1 MNPSATDPLTLPQT
15 PSMRLDGRRALVTGA
30 SRGIGLGAACALA
43 SAGAHVVL
51 AARSGDE
58 LTRVCQAMGDAG
70 YRCEPMVL
78 DVTDTAQVRQQLGA
92 VDAFDILVNN
102 AGANRPGPMSA
113 MSEDDF
119 DMVMN
124 VNVRAAYFVAQT
136 VVARMMDAGKGGCII
151 NTSSQMGH
159 VGGVDRTV
167 YCASKFAIEGMSRA
181 LAIEVAAHNIR
192 VNTVCPTF
200 IATPLTEKTLADPE
214 RVAWI
219 KSKIKLGRIGQVEDV
234 MGAYVFL
241 ASDAASLITGASLL
255 VDGGWTAG

>member
-1 MNPSATDPLTLPQT
+1 MTLSANNPVTLPQM
-15 PSMRLDGRRALVTGA
+15 PSMRLDGRRAFVTGA

-43 SAGAHVVL
+43 SQGAHVVL
-51 AARSGDE
+51 AARSQDE
-58 LTRVCQAMGDAG
+58 LAQVCASMGGAG
-70 YRCEPMVL
+70 YSCEPMVL

-102 AGANRPGPMSA
+102 AGANRPGPMA
-113 MSEDDF
+113 QMSEADF
-119 DMVMN
+119 DAVMN
-124 VNVRAAYFVAQT
+124 INVRAAYFVAQT
-136 VVARMMDAGKGGCII
+136 VVAHMIDAGKSGCII

-159 VGGVDRTV
+159 VGGIDRTV
-167 YCASKFAIEGMSRA
+167 YCASKFALEGLSRA
-181 LAIEVAAHNIR
+181 LAIEVAAHGIR

-200 IATPLTEKTLADPE
+200 IATPFTEKTLADPE

-219 KSKIKLGRIGQVEDV
+219 QSKIKLGRIGEIEDV

>member
-1 MNPSATDPLTLPQT
+1 MQLPQT

-51 AARSGDE
+51 AARSHDE
-58 LTRVCQAMGDAG
+58 LVAVCAAMKVAG
-70 YRCEPMVL
+70 YSCEPLIL
-78 DVTDTAQVRQQLGA
+78 DVTDTAQVRSKLA
-92 VDAFDILVNN
+92 DLDTFDILINN
-102 AGANRPGPMSA
+102 AGANRPGPMTD
-113 MSEDDF
+113 MTEEDY

-124 VNVRAAYFVAQT
+124 VNVRAAYFVAQS
-136 VVARMMDAGKGGCII
+136 VVARMIDQGRGGCII

-159 VGGVDRTV
+159 VGGIDRTV
-167 YCASKFAIEGMSRA
+167 YCASKFALEGLTKS
-181 LAIEVAAHNIR
+181 LAIEVAGHAIR

-219 KSKIKLGRIGQVEDV
+219 KSKIKLGRIGAIEDV

-241 ASDAASLITGASLL
+241 ASDAASLITGTSLL

>member
-1 MNPSATDPLTLPQT
+1 
-15 PSMRLDGRRALVTGA
+15 MRLDGRRALVTGA

-43 SAGAHVVL
+43 GAGAHVVL
-51 AARSGDE
+51 ASRTGGDLE
-58 LTRVCQAMGDAG
+58 SVCAAMTSAG
-70 YRCEPMVL
+70 YSCEPMVL
-78 DVTDTAQVRQQLGA
+78 DVTDTVQVRDKLGGA
-92 VDAFDILVNN
+92 DAFDILVNN
-102 AGANRPGPMSA
+102 AGANKPGPMTA
-113 MSEDDF
+113 MSEGDF
-119 DMVMN
+119 DTVMN
-124 VNVRAAYFVAQT
+124 INVRAAYFVAQT
-136 VVARMMDAGKGGCII
+136 VLTGMIAAGRGGCII

-181 LAIEVAAHNIR
+181 LAIEVAEHAIR

-241 ASDAASLITGASLL
+241 ASDAASLITGTSLL